1 MEKIVSKSNDTSKR
15 GHGTKDQGSLAFP
28 GEALVQWRVMPSL
41 GLHQCGSLPELREQ
55 LRMAPA
61 AAAFVKNRIRAKLAL
76 VVALGVWIG
85 WRAVMHSLLVLLRTC
100 GHEQWVLSRPH
111 VAVSA
116 Q

>member
-1 MEKIVSKSNDTSKR
+1 
-15 GHGTKDQGSLAFP
+15 
-28 GEALVQWRVMPSL
+28 
-41 GLHQCGSLPELREQ
+41 
-55 LRMAPA
+55 
-61 AAAFVKNRIRAKLAL
+61 VKNRIRAKLAL